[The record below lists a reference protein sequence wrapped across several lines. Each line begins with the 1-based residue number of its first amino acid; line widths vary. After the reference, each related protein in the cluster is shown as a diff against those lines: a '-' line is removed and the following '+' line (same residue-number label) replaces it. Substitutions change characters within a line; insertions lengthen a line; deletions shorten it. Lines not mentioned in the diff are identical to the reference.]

1 MQAFTRA
8 RIGVSMARMSKATL
22 NDVATRAGVSTAT
35 VSRVLNSPA
44 VVQPAT
50 RDRVEAAI
58 SELGYTPNFGAR
70 VLAAKRTNT
79 IGAIVPTLENAIFAR
94 GLEAF
99 QQELSRRG
107 ITLLVA
113 SSSYSP
119 EVEEAQLR
127 ALVSRG
133 ADAILLIGYDR
144 DARVYDYLRQNG
156 TPYVIAW
163 AHDPLQPH
171 PSVGFDNR
179 RAMQAL
185 AERVIAQGHRR
196 IGFVS
201 ARREGNDRAR
211 NRWLGALD
219 ATRAA
224 GLADGDVTLV
234 ETVYSIEAG
243 RAALRQLMAQDPR
256 PTAVICGNDV
266 LAAGALLEAGAMG
279 VAVPD
284 ALSITGFD
292 DIEIAEILTP
302 ALTTV
307 HVPHRRMGEI
317 AADLLTSRIGGTGDV
332 AASRVIETEI
342 VMRGTLGPA
351 PD

>member
-1 MQAFTRA
+1 
-8 RIGVSMARMSKATL
+8 MARVPRKHGAMSEKATL
-22 NDVATRAGVSTAT
+22 SDVARRAGVSTAT
-35 VSRVLNSPA
+35 VSRVLNMPD

-58 SELGYTPNFGAR
+58 GELGYTPNFGAR

-79 IGAIVPTLENAIFAR
+79 VGAVVPTLENAIFAR

-99 QQELSRRG
+99 QSELSRNR

-113 SSSYSP
+113 SSSYRP
-119 EVEEAQLR
+119 DVEEEQIR
-127 ALVSRG
+127 SLVSRG
-133 ADAILLIGYDR
+133 ADAILMIGYDR
-144 DARVYDYLRQNG
+144 DARVYDYLMRNG

-163 AHDPLQPH
+163 AHDPAQYH

-179 RAMQAL
+179 RAMQEL
-185 AERVIAQGHRR
+185 AARVIALGHRNL
-196 IGFVS
+196 GFIT
-201 ARREGNDRAR
+201 AIRDGNDRAR

-219 ATRAA
+219 AMKAA
-224 GLADGDVTLV
+224 GLDPHALSLC
-234 ETVYSIEAG
+234 ETVYSIDAG
-243 RAALRQLMAQDPR
+243 RTALKELMGRTPR

-266 LAAGALLEAGAMG
+266 LAAGALTAARELGLS
-279 VAVPD
+279 VPGE
-284 ALSITGFD
+284 LSITGFD

-317 AADLLTSRIGGTGDV
+317 AAQLLIDSLRGTSTAGN
-332 AASRVIETEI
+332 RVIDTEI
-342 VMRGTLGPA
+342 MMRGTLGPA
-351 PD
+351 P